1 MRECRNTNL
10 RMRKKCIQERWSAGT
25 KKSKPKNAGTR
36 ERKHFRNV
44 HPSLP
49 ATIHAQAKTTVGKSS
64 KKLYRMNAIIITLVV
79 DVQNNTKNKG
89 ASELLISS

>member
-1 MRECRNTNL
+1 MKKLYTGTLERG
-10 RMRKKCIQERWSAGT
+10 RKRQIQGT
-25 KKSKPKNAGTR
+25 W

-44 HPSLP
+44 CPSLP